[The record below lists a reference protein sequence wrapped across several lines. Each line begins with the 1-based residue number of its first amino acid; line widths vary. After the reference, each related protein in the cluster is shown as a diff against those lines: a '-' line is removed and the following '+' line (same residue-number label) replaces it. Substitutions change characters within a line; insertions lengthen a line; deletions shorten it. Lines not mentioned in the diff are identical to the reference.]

1 MIVINNINTIK
12 NNTTKILG
20 SGNNKS
26 SINKLKYIKSDSMKL
41 LQSRSIDLKIFD
53 RKIHYKQIID
63 KILFISIR
71 MVHISA
77 YIFM

>member
-63 KILFISIR
+63 KI
-71 MVHISA
+71 
-77 YIFM
+77 

>member
-53 RKIHYKQIID
+53 SKTHYK
-63 KILFISIR
+63 KITLLCERAKKEIP
-71 MVHISA
+71 
-77 YIFM
+77 